1 MRRLEMPAHRRERGA
16 CRERDAAQA
25 EAVPLAKL
33 EHSQL
38 LRGADVLRRRPVEV
52 GRFDGHE
59 GILQCRYRRAMS
71 APPYVV
77 IDIVRAA
84 GEAVFACEDWH
95 YGNVCVRARAVAG
108 PLEEP
113 REAPSVVL
121 EASSDEGASWSTV
134 VDLGEVRY
142 DERRGEG
149 SLPAEADHLRLRW
162 ALEPPPD
169 TIYWR
174 LFVVAE

>member
-1 MRRLEMPAHRRERGA
+1 
-16 CRERDAAQA
+16 
-25 EAVPLAKL
+25 
-33 EHSQL
+33 
-38 LRGADVLRRRPVEV
+38 
-52 GRFDGHE
+52 
-59 GILQCRYRRAMS
+59 MS

-121 EASSDEGASWSTV
+121 EASTK
-134 VDLGEVRY
+134 
-142 DERRGEG
+142 
-149 SLPAEADHLRLRW
+149 ADHLRLRW
-162 ALEPPPD
+162 AVEPPPD